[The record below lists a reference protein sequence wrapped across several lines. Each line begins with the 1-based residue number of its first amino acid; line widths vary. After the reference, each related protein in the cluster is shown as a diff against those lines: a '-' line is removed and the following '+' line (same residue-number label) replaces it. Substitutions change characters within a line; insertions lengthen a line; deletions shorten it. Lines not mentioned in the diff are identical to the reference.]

1 MTFYILSISGLPLA
15 VEESKA
21 DLYRAFIQA
30 SKHLGLINTPKERAI
45 YTGMKNTDHYL
56 PGGIRQL
63 QTGQPVLVTFSTIT
77 KPSKDEETEQE
88 TV

>member
-1 MTFYILSISGLPLA
+1 MNFYILSISGLPLA

-21 DLYRAFIQA
+21 ELYRTFADI
-30 SKHLGLINTPKERAI
+30 SKNLGLINAPKERAV
-45 YTGMKNTDHYL
+45 YTGMKGADHYL

-63 QTGQPVLVTFSTIT
+63 KTGQPVLVCFSTIT
-77 KPSKDEETEQE
+77 KNSTDEEAEQE

>member
-21 DLYRAFIQA
+21 DLYRTFAEV
-30 SKHLGLINTPKERAI
+30 SKKLGLINAPKERAV
-45 YTGMKNTDHYL
+45 YTGMKGADHYL

-63 QTGQPVLVTFSTIT
+63 KTGQPVLVCFSTIT
-77 KPSKDEETEQE
+77 KTHTDEEAEQE

>member
-21 DLYRAFIQA
+21 ELYRTFSEV
-30 SKHLGLINTPKERAI
+30 SKSLGLINSPKERAV
-45 YTGMKNTDHYL
+45 YTGMKGADHYL

-63 QTGQPVLVTFSTIT
+63 NTGQPVLVCFSTIT
-77 KPSKDEETEQE
+77 KNTTDEETE
-88 TV
+88 